1 MLTSGMQPESGGSSG
16 LDFGTDVAV
25 ASAACWQILGITC
38 KLTALP
44 NLVFLSGLWRDTA
57 AMEREKKMRERW
69 CLVMCKQ
76 QTKSKITET
85 QIPLLVETQCFSGI
99 VAALDLLDKNAPYS
113 WLTVH
118 TVCTTGSCT
127 ERNKCCWISGWWC
140 SPSARNLSFWNVFN
154 PLLSHRIDFWL
165 FALLT
170 RQLVAYSGPSVQ
182 CVLLLLNKASP
193 DSPHR
198 KTGPCLCQGRNTG
211 EYGCMWVWLCG
222 STGCA
227 GATVSSELQ
236 CNWVLQPCS
245 SIRKSVGWIHGLIL
259 WVLCPFRESN

>member
-1 MLTSGMQPESGGSSG
+1 
-16 LDFGTDVAV
+16 
-25 ASAACWQILGITC
+25 
-38 KLTALP
+38 
-44 NLVFLSGLWRDTA
+44 
-57 AMEREKKMRERW
+57 MEREKKMRERW

-165 FALLT
+165 FALLS

-211 EYGCMWVWLCG
+211 EYGCVAARAVLVPLLVP
-222 STGCA
+222 SFSVTGCFSRA
-227 GATVSSELQ
+227 VPYVNQWGGYVVSFFEYCVLLEKATKIL
-236 CNWVLQPCS
+236 
-245 SIRKSVGWIHGLIL
+245 LIWL
-259 WVLCPFRESN
+259 